1 MYRRQFLK
9 IAVAGIGTLSGASV
23 LAGCAGGQSSSSLAM
38 SSSSVSSTGSTE
50 PLAENSS
57 SASSSDA
64 LQRASAENS
73 NPSTSTSDV
82 SEADSASDASG
93 ANGASDV
100 TDSNDANSQTE
111 ADDAAV
117 SVIAMQANGTTLQV
131 TLADTEAASALV
143 ELLREGP
150 VSVDLHPYGGFE
162 HVGSLPEPLPTSDRQ
177 VTTSPG
183 DVMLYQGNQISV
195 FHGVNAWAY
204 TPLGHIEGATAESL
218 LDVLGEGDVTI
229 ELSLI

>member
-9 IAVAGIGTLSGASV
+9 IAVTGIGTLAGASV

-64 LQRASAENS
+64 LQRASVENS

-82 SEADSASDASG
+82 SEADSASDTSS
-93 ANGASDV
+93 ANGTSDM

-111 ADDAAV
+111 AGGAAV
-117 SVIAMQANGTTLQV
+117 SAIAMQANGTTLQV

-143 ELLREGP
+143 GLLRNGP
-150 VSVDLHPYGGFE
+150 ISVDLHPYGGFE
-162 HVGSLPEPLPTSDRQ
+162 KVGSLPEPLPTNDRQ
-177 VTTSPG
+177 ITTAPG
-183 DVMLYQGNQISV
+183 DVMLYQGNQITV

-204 TPLGHIEGATAESL
+204 TPLGHIEGATPESL

>member
-1 MYRRQFLK
+1 
-9 IAVAGIGTLSGASV
+9 
-23 LAGCAGGQSSSSLAM
+23 
-38 SSSSVSSTGSTE
+38 
-50 PLAENSS
+50 
-57 SASSSDA
+57 
-64 LQRASAENS
+64 
-73 NPSTSTSDV
+73 
-82 SEADSASDASG
+82 
-93 ANGASDV
+93 V

-111 ADDAAV
+111 AGGAAV

-143 ELLREGP
+143 ELLHNGP
-150 VSVDLHPYGGFE
+150 ISVDLHPYGGFE

-183 DVMLYQGNQISV
+183 DVMLYHGNQISV